1 MVGPE
6 DAGNYRCELG
16 TINSGPATVIRFRV
30 VGQSGVLKNAFG
42 MGESLEVWPRCFGC
56 VALAIPR
63 VCAKGCGLPLEVC
76 FLAMEVW
83 LPARKAALGL
93 NWISWGAPTL

>member
-1 MVGPE
+1 MLSKGKEPYLTKTMVGPE

-42 MGESLEVWPRCFGC
+42 MGESLEVWPRCSGC

-63 VCAKGCGLPLEVC
+63 VCAKGCGLQRCVFWPWRC
-76 FLAMEVW
+76 GFLPER
-83 LPARKAALGL
+83 LP
-93 NWISWGAPTL
+93 

>member
-30 VGQSGVLKNAFG
+30 VGQSGVLKNGIRDGRISGGVASLLWVCGFG
-42 MGESLEVWPRCFGC
+42 YTQ
-56 VALAIPR
+56 
-63 VCAKGCGLPLEVC
+63 GLC
-76 FLAMEVW
+76 
-83 LPARKAALGL
+83 
-93 NWISWGAPTL
+93 